1 MVNMHAVDKTTAA
14 GMAHTV
20 ARIVLVI
27 VQDLGPSLGSSVD
40 HLLIIVQAFLVLSY
54 IWAHNRPINIITGVI
69 LPEPSG

>member
-1 MVNMHAVDKTTAA
+1 MRSTKQRLQEWLTQLHV
-14 GMAHTV
+14 
-20 ARIVLVI
+20 IVLVI